1 MALRCRETRLLVWH
15 KPFLFHH
22 EQVHGFGRLNYAAP
36 GKKCSIM
43 PPNGSDMF
51 VIREIWLLPGYKA
64 VL

>member
-1 MALRCRETRLLVWH
+1 MNKYMALED
-15 KPFLFHH
+15 
-22 EQVHGFGRLNYAAP
+22 NYAAP